1 MTLRHLCSDRWLF
14 ASVLCAA
21 AGLGGCA
28 SGPPAEPALAA
39 GAASIDAA
47 RSSGAPELAAAQLNE
62 ARTKLE
68 RARALAQVGRNR
80 EAIRLAEE
88 AEADAQLARAVAAS
102 ERSRRAVNEVEAS
115 LATLRDELSRNSSP
129 GAAIAVPVP
138 PGGSVAPATLPQT
151 PPTPSAPPPGTPA
164 TRP

>member
-1 MTLRHLCSDRWLF
+1 MPLRHPFSDRWLCGT
-14 ASVLCAA
+14 ALCTAA
-21 AGLGGCA
+21 LLGACA
-28 SGPPAEPALAA
+28 SDPPAEPALAA

-47 RSSGAPELAAAQLNE
+47 RSSGAPELAAVQLNE
-62 ARTKLE
+62 ARGKLE

-102 ERSRRAVNEVEAS
+102 ERSRRAVTEVEAS
-115 LATLRDELSRNSSP
+115 LATLRDELNRNSST
-129 GAAIAVPVP
+129 GAATAAPVA
-138 PGGSVAPATLPQT
+138 PGGAVAPSTATPM
-151 PPTPSAPPPGTPA
+151 PSAPPPGTPA

>member
-1 MTLRHLCSDRWLF
+1 LGAT
-14 ASVLCAA
+14 VLCTAA
-21 AGLGGCA
+21 WLGGCA
-28 SGPPAEPALAA
+28 SAPPAEPALAA

-47 RSSGAPELAAAQLNE
+47 RSSGAPELAAAQMNE

-102 ERSRRAVNEVEAS
+102 ERSRRAVTEVEAS
-115 LATLRDELSRNSSP
+115 LATLRDELRRNSSA
-129 GAAIAVPVP
+129 GAATSAP
-138 PGGSVAPATLPQT
+138 VAPSGSAA
-151 PPTPSAPPPGTPA
+151 PPMPSAPPSGGAPA